1 MTPTPTVKG
10 RSFNLSSF
18 YYRYFAL
25 PSFVELAYFT
35 RFIETELRHSA
46 ISWTYRKI
54 VQKSSEKFS
63 EDDDV

>member
-1 MTPTPTVKG
+1 M
-10 RSFNLSSF
+10 SSF